1 MSNISSNTGRLTM
14 AVGCYTGHSTYGI
27 VTYRLDKHGRAFNH
41 LHSTKVENASFL
53 TIAPDGKHL
62 YAVSENGPDDSLVNA
77 FEIAPD
83 NCEMRLVNSIPSCG
97 WSPCHIALVET
108 SLAITNYGSGNL
120 ALCGINADGSIAP
133 CHQLIDCADSHHPG
147 NSRTHFTLPLPG
159 DRVAVS
165 NLGHDCLHV
174 MRISGKEPLRLDL
187 QHTVKLPGGSGP
199 RHMAL
204 NSLGTMLY
212 VVTEKSNEVMAF
224 AYDPETGGL
233 EQRQC
238 IKAANGQMA
247 AAADLH
253 LSSDGRF
260 LYASVRREADGIAIF
275 KVDGDGLL
283 EAAGYQPTGLHP
295 RSFAITPDDTMLLVA
310 CRDSNTIETYRRDHT
325 SGLLSKAAIPDI
337 AVSQPVCIKWMPQ

>member
-14 AVGCYTGHSTYGI
+14 AVGCYTVNSPYGI
-27 VTYRLDKHGRAFNH
+27 VTYRLDKHGCAFNR

-53 TIAPDGKHL
+53 TIATDGKHL

-77 FEIAPD
+77 FEIDTA
-83 NCEMRLVNSIPSCG
+83 NCVIHLINSIPSCG
-97 WSPCHIALVET
+97 WSPCHITFVET
-108 SLAITNYGSGNL
+108 NLAITNYGSGNL
-120 ALCGINADGSIAP
+120 ALCGINADGSIAQ
-133 CHQLIDCADSHHPG
+133 CHQLIDCVDICHPG

-159 DRVAVS
+159 GRVAVS

-174 MRISGKEPLRLDL
+174 MRISGKDPMRLDL

-233 EQRQC
+233 KQRQS
-238 IKAANGQMA
+238 IKAGQ
-247 AAADLH
+247 
-253 LSSDGRF
+253 S
-260 LYASVRREADGIAIF
+260 E
-275 KVDGDGLL
+275 K
-283 EAAGYQPTGLHP
+283 Q
-295 RSFAITPDDTMLLVA
+295 VA
-310 CRDSNTIETYRRDHT
+310 R
-325 SGLLSKAAIPDI
+325 
-337 AVSQPVCIKWMPQ
+337 